1 MEQNNHNNLVNVPVQ
16 QREPTVADFMIP
28 STHTHGNPIQMPK
41 GGNIEWRSGLIQMIT
56 SNAYNGMT
64 GNAHHHLDQF
74 KDFCATYKPTNVD
87 LETMY
92 LRLFH
97 LSLRD
102 RAKEWLKNHPPNTF
116 TTWDQLSSAFM
127 MQFFPP
133 AKTKEL
139 REAISKFTQK
149 MCEDFH
155 EAYERFKRLL
165 WECPHHGNSPW
176 QLLYSFYNGMDKEAW
191 HLMDNTG
198 KGAINKLPPTEA
210 FQLIEELASNSLQFG
225 SGRNNYPKDRDFI
238 NGAVATKDDIQRLT
252 TMFETVMKNQNP
264 SVAQVGMEYSNQ
276 YTPPPAVL
284 TQQPVPLPPTP
295 MHAEE
300 DVNFN
305 NHQSNQMPQTNYGAP
320 AQKPWNANPIAPT
333 APKPQ
338 NTHPGNVASSS
349 NSNPTDLSSIV
360 AQLAATQ
367 QQMMQQQQQSQQE
380 SQLILQKLNELQ
392 KHNAILENQIA
403 QQASASRFQ
412 SQLPPQADVKSTDIN
427 AITLRNGKELQA
439 AKQANAHTS
448 ERVPELTAKRV
459 PDQSTRV
466 ADRTSELITDRMSD
480 HDALTSERVPEL
492 AADRSSEPNATTDHM
507 SKRVP
512 DQVTKSSSNKNFANL
527 SEPLQKEVDKRQQ
540 EIKEKVPFPQ

>member
-1 MEQNNHNNLVNVPVQ
+1 MENIHNNNLVNVAVQ

-28 STHTHGNPIQMPK
+28 STHTQGNPIQMPE
-41 GGNIEWRSGLIQMIT
+41 GGNIEWRFGLIQMIT

-74 KDFCATYKPTNVD
+74 KDLCATYKPTNVD

-165 WECPHHGNSPW
+165 WECPHHGNSAW
-176 QLLYSFYNGMDKEAW
+176 QLLYSFYNGMDKEAR
-191 HLMDNTG
+191 HLMDNSG

-238 NGAVATKDDIQRLT
+238 SGAVATKDDIQRLT
-252 TMFETVMKNQNP
+252 TMFETLMKNQNP
-264 SVAQVGMEYSNQ
+264 SVAQVGMEYNQ
-276 YTPPPAVL
+276 YAVPPPPAVL
-284 TQQPVPLPPTP
+284 PQQPMP

-300 DVNFN
+300 DVNSIRNQPYNNNNSRPAYEANRNYQCQPYFN
-305 NHQSNQMPQTNYGAP
+305 YQNNQMPQTNYAAP
-320 AQKPWNANPIAPT
+320 KPWNANPVAPT

-367 QQMMQQQQQSQQE
+367 QQMMQQQQQSQQMMQQQQQE
-380 SQLILQKLNELQ
+380 SQQILQKLNELQ

-412 SQLPPQADVKSTDIN
+412 SQLPAQADANQTEIN
-427 AITLRNGKELQA
+427 AITLRNGKELQGE
-439 AKQANAHTS
+439 KQARA
-448 ERVPELTAKRV
+448 
-459 PDQSTRV
+459 
-466 ADRTSELITDRMSD
+466 TDR
-480 HDALTSERVPEL
+480 
-492 AADRSSEPNATTDHM
+492 
-507 SKRVP
+507 
-512 DQVTKSSSNKNFANL
+512 
-527 SEPLQKEVDKRQQ
+527 
-540 EIKEKVPFPQ
+540 

>member
-16 QREPTVADFMIP
+16 EREPTVADFMIP
-28 STHTHGNPIQMPK
+28 STHTQGNPIQMPE

-56 SNAYNGMT
+56 SNAYNGIT

-97 LSLRD
+97 LSLKD
-102 RAKEWLKNHPPNTF
+102 RAKEWLKNHPSNTF

-149 MCEDFH
+149 MCEAFH
-155 EAYERFKRLL
+155 EAYERFKRLP

-176 QLLYSFYNGMDKEAW
+176 QLLYSFYNGMDKEAR
-191 HLMDNTG
+191 HLMDNSG
-198 KGAINKLPPTEA
+198 KGVINKLPPTEA
-210 FQLIEELASNSLQFG
+210 FQLIEELAANSLQFC

-238 NGAVATKDDIQRLT
+238 SGAVATKDDIQRLT
-252 TMFETVMKNQNP
+252 TMFEAMMKNQNP

-276 YTPPPAVL
+276 YTVPPPPAVL
-284 TQQPVPLPPTP
+284 PQQPAPLPPMP

-300 DVNFN
+300 DVNFVRNQPYN
-305 NHQSNQMPQTNYGAP
+305 NNSRPAYEANRNYQRQPYFNYQNNQMPQTNYAAP
-320 AQKPWNANPIAPT
+320 APKPWNTNPVAPT

-349 NSNPTDLSSIV
+349 NSNQTDLSSIV

-412 SQLPPQADVKSTDIN
+412 SQLPPQADVNQTEN
-427 AITLRNGKELQA
+427 VNVITLRNGKELQ
-439 AKQANAHTS
+439 
-448 ERVPELTAKRV
+448 TA
-459 PDQSTRV
+459 
-466 ADRTSELITDRMSD
+466 
-480 HDALTSERVPEL
+480 
-492 AADRSSEPNATTDHM
+492 
-507 SKRVP
+507 
-512 DQVTKSSSNKNFANL
+512 
-527 SEPLQKEVDKRQQ
+527 
-540 EIKEKVPFPQ
+540 